1 LTREEQDIH
10 KIIDGCKKD
19 DRQAQEE
26 LYRRFYRAMMT
37 LCLRY
42 TKNETDALEVLN
54 TGFYKVYKNI
64 NRYNDHQA
72 SLYTW
77 IRVIIIN
84 GCLDFIRLKETR
96 VVTGELNQA
105 ADVNL
110 PPAVISKMSAKEILA
125 LVRQLPPSTQAVFN
139 LFVMEGYS
147 HSEIGQLMN
156 ISSGTSKWHLN
167 EARKRLQDM
176 INKQQAHP

>member
-1 LTREEQDIH
+1 LTKDEQDIH
-10 KIIDGCKKD
+10 NIIDGCKKQ
-19 DRQAQEE
+19 DRQAQEQ

-54 TGFYKVYKNI
+54 TGFYKAYKNI
-64 NRYNDHQA
+64 DRYNIQQA

-77 IRVIIIN
+77 LRAIIIN
-84 GCLDFIRLKETR
+84 SCLDFIRIKETR
-96 VVTGELNQA
+96 LATGELDQA
-105 ADVNL
+105 ADVVV
-110 PPAVISKMSAKEILA
+110 PPAVISKMSAKEILE

-147 HSEIGQLMN
+147 HNEIGQLMN
-156 ISSGTSKWHLN
+156 ISTGTSKWHLN

-176 INKQQAHP
+176 ITKQQVNS